1 MSAAVATA
9 WSPQQDQALKAVAT
23 WLQDKSAPQVF
34 RLFGF
39 AGTGKTTLAV
49 HLARDIRRVVFGAF
63 TGKAALVMRRK
74 GCTDASTIHSLIYKI
89 KEGAEAGGGEPEFVL
104 NPDSDVKRAD
114 LVVIDECSMCGEALA
129 LDLLSFGT
137 RVLVLGDPA
146 QLPPVKDAGFFTEQK
161 PDFMLTEIH
170 RQALDNPIIRLSMD
184 VREGRALQ
192 LGEYGATR
200 VIAQSQVERTDV
212 LAADQVLVGLNR
224 TRQSYNRRIR
234 ELREFAAQSAYP
246 VAGERL
252 ICLRNDRKLGLLNGG
267 MWNVKSC
274 AQKDQWLKLKLTAE
288 DSDSD
293 AVKKVSVHSA
303 FFDGTDADLDWQ
315 VRRQGSEFTYGYAVT
330 VHKSQGSQW
339 SNVFLFNEAG
349 SFREDA
355 KRWLYTGITRA
366 AERITIVEC

>member
-1 MSAAVATA
+1 VSTT
-9 WSPQQDQALKAVAT
+9 WSPQQEQALKAVGA
-23 WLQDKSAPQVF
+23 WLADKSAPQVF

-49 HLARDIRRVVFGAF
+49 HLAQDLKRVVFGAF

-74 GCTDASTIHSLIYKI
+74 GCTDASTIHSLIYKV
-89 KEGAEAGGGEPEFVL
+89 KEDADNPGAEPEFIL
-104 NPDSDVKRAD
+104 NPDSEVKRAN

-129 LDLLSFGT
+129 KDLLSFGS

-146 QLPPVKDAGFFTEQK
+146 QLPPVKDAGFFTEQR

-192 LGEYGATR
+192 RGEYGATR
-200 VIAQSQVERTDV
+200 VIAQGQVQRDDV

-234 ELREFAAQSAYP
+234 ELRGFAEQSPYP
-246 VAGERL
+246 VASERL

-267 MWNVKSC
+267 MWTVKSC
-274 AQKDQWLKLKLTAE
+274 GKKNDWLKLALASE
-288 DSDSD
+288 DD
-293 AVKKVSVHSA
+293 AKVGTKKVTVHPA
-303 FFDGTDADLDWQ
+303 FFDGTDGDLDWQ
-315 VRRQGSEFTYGYAVT
+315 VRRQSSEFTFGHAIT
-330 VHKSQGSQW
+330 VHKSQGSQFD
-339 SNVFLFNEAG
+339 NVFLFNESG

-355 KRWLYTGITRA
+355 RRWLYTGITRA
-366 AERITIVEC
+366 AERITIVEN